1 MEARAPVPAVAD
13 VVQIWHRD
21 PVMSGATAT
30 TPAGASRT
38 RPLEHPIIFFDG
50 VCAMCNRFVDL
61 ILRADGREVFRF
73 APLQG
78 ETARALLPPL
88 GGDPREW
95 SMVYLDERGIHD
107 QSDASLE
114 VYRRLGGAWWLLG
127 LLRFVPRF
135 IRNPAYR
142 LVARNRYRW
151 FGRRDSCRLPSAEEK
166 ARFLP

>member
-13 VVQIWHRD
+13 VVEIWHRD

-38 RPLEHPIIFFDG
+38 RPLEHHIIFFDG

-61 ILRADGREVFRF
+61 ILRADGREVLRF

-107 QSDASLE
+107 QADASLE
-114 VYRRLGGAWWLLG
+114 VYRRLAGSPRPRG
-127 LLRFVPRF
+127 LTCLFPP
-135 IRNPAYR
+135 ISPHPAQR
-142 LVARNRYRW
+142 PA
-151 FGRRDSCRLPSAEEK
+151 
-166 ARFLP
+166 